1 MDRMQWIQKDLV
13 GEIGSSERL
22 TLWQA
27 SDHNN
32 CAVTNAMSSLGGQQS
47 EVLGESGKRE
57 RDTQREREGE
67 RE

>member
-13 GEIGSSERL
+13 GEIVSRERV

-32 CAVTNAMSSLGGQQS
+32 CAVTNAMTGLGVQQS
-47 EVLGESGKRE
+47 VVL
-57 RDTQREREGE
+57 
-67 RE
+67 

>member
-13 GEIGSSERL
+13 GEIGSGERL

-32 CAVTNAMSSLGGQQS
+32 CAVTNAMSGLGGQQS
-47 EVLGESGKRE
+47 EVLGESGKGR
-57 RDTQREREGE
+57 
-67 RE
+67 